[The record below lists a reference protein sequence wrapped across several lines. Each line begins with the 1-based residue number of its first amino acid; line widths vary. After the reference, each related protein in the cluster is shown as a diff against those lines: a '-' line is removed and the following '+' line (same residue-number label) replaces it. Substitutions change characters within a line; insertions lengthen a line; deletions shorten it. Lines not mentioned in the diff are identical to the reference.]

1 VQITLRRSIFVLVLG
16 AAAFGFSMPGQA
28 GTYGDEKWCAVTA
41 SGGDNLDW
49 DCEYDNVADCEPAVT
64 QGNKG
69 FCSINPY
76 YQPPPPPP
84 GLPPPQR

>member
-1 VQITLRRSIFVLVLG
+1 
-16 AAAFGFSMPGQA
+16 MPGQA